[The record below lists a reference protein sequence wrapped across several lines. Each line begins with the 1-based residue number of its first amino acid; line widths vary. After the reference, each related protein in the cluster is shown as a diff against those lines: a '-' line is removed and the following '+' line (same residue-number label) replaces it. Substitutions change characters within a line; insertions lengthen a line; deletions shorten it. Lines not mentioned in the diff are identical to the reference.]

1 VTAGGLRLTLPSS
14 VGSRAGAERSV
25 GPAYPCAPRFLWECL
40 TSRTVSWFPAPA
52 TSNPAGG
59 FPALGFPACFMP
71 KLMGPILLAGL
82 SAPADEP
89 GTR

>member
-1 VTAGGLRLTLPSS
+1 MSHVSCTPSS
-14 VGSRAGAERSV
+14 VGSRTGATLLRRLGLSV
-25 GPAYPCAPRFLWECL
+25 TPRFLWECL

-71 KLMGPILLAGL
+71 KVMGPILLAGL
-82 SAPADEP
+82 SAQADEP